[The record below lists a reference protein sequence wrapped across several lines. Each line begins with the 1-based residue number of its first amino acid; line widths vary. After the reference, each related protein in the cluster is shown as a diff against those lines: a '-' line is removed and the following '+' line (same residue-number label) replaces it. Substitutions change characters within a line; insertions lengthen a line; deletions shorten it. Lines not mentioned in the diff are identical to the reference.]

1 MAQPDPYKF
10 LLPTDGSIHAE
21 RAAHYLAHYAK
32 TFRGTQTI
40 VLYVREAESIPT
52 HAPDGTELGFDLHTA
67 GMAASQTA
75 RQILDAENVPFR
87 LDTELG
93 EAADVIAQTAEI
105 ENVNEVVMGSRGMNQ
120 WQGVVVG
127 SVAYKVIHRVS
138 VPITIVGTPTQG
150 EPLPA
155 ATTEGLHRV
164 LLAVDGSSHAV
175 RAARYICKLHSCGV
189 PMEVELLNVPPPI
202 PQGYIRSF
210 LTPNIIDDYYRDE
223 SLAALREAS
232 DALRSAQVKFNT
244 HVMPGPAAQNILLA
258 ARKQRCSRI
267 VMGTRGLGAISGLV
281 LGSIAYQV
289 IHLSPVP
296 VTLVK

>member
-1 MAQPDPYKF
+1 MALPAQYRL
-10 LLPTDGSIHAE
+10 LLPVDGSIHAE
-21 RAAHYLAHYAK
+21 RATQYLAHYAK
-32 TFRGTQTI
+32 TLRASQTI
-40 VLYVREAESIPT
+40 VLYVREPESVPT
-52 HAPDGTELGFDLHTA
+52 HAPDGTELGFDLHSA

-75 RQILDAENVPFR
+75 RQILDAENVSYR

-93 EAADVIAQTAEI
+93 EAADVIAQTAEV
-105 ENVNEVVMGSRGMNQ
+105 EGVNEIVMGSRGMNQ
-120 WQGVVVG
+120 WQGMVVG
-127 SVAYKVIHRVS
+127 SVAYRVIHRVS

-150 EPLPA
+150 EPVPA
-155 ATTEGLHRV
+155 ATTDGFHRV

-189 PMEVELLNVPPPI
+189 PMEVELLNVPVPI

-210 LTPNIIDDYYRDE
+210 LTSEVIDGYYRDE
-223 SLAALREAS
+223 SLSALREAS

-244 HVMPGPAAQNILLA
+244 HVMPGPAAQNILLV
-258 ARKQRCSRI
+258 ARRQRCSRI
-267 VMGTRGLGAISGLV
+267 VMGTRGLGAIGGLV